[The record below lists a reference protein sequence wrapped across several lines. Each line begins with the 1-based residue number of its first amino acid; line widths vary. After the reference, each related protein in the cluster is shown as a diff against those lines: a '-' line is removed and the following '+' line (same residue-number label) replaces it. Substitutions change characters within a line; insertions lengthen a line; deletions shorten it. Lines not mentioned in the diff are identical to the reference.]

1 MTIPTRAPEAS
12 VAGQFRDLLDSRYAE
27 PVSLSEA
34 APAEVAAAVG
44 FYDQAHFT
52 RHFRRHTSVTPARF
66 ARSHVIPKYDET

>member
-1 MTIPTRAPEAS
+1 METGIPARGQVEAI
-12 VAGQFRDLLDSRYAE
+12 RDLLDSRYAE
-27 PVSLSEA
+27 PASLSGA
-34 APAEVAAAVG
+34 AALIAAVG